1 VLALPLEYLHDYLRL
16 PRVYFP
22 RAFPGGDADLEPDL
36 DAPRPLV
43 LTHIIADH
51 PAINSH
57 SQHIIPL
64 ISLPIPG
71 LIPFRFRHSLS
82 PPLSHALRGFFLARA
97 RVMVPVHPVT
107 VGHPQGCGPGLAGQA
122 GFA

>member
-1 VLALPLEYLHDYLRL
+1 VLLALPLEYLHDYLRL
-16 PRVYFP
+16 PRVYLL

-51 PAINSH
+51 PAIISH
-57 SQHIIPL
+57 SQRDIHL
-64 ISLPIPG
+64 ISLPFPG

-82 PPLSHALRGFFLARA
+82 PLLSRAFPDAFGRVRA
-97 RVMVPVHPVT
+97 RVPVHPVT
-107 VGHPQGCGPGLAGQA
+107 VGHPQGCGPGPVSQA